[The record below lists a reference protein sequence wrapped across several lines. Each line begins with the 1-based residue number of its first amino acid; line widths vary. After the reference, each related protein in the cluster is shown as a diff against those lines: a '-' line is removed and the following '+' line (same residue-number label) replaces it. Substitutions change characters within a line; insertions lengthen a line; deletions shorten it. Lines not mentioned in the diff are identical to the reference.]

1 MPQEHGRQQQW
12 NTKTSTGNIRDA
24 TNINGFKQQQG
35 SHSRD
40 ASKSSWTSAMT
51 GKPATVCYWLSVT
64 AGMVATAGTPVISGT
79 PASAGKLATGWT
91 PATAGTPVTAEKPR
105 KHGRQP
111 KKRRRNSSN
120 NKDNNIVIG
129 VF

>member
-51 GKPATVCYWLSVT
+51 GKPATVCHWLSVT

-111 KKRRRNSSN
+111 KKSAETVATTRTITSS
-120 NKDNNIVIG
+120 
-129 VF
+129 